1 MIVNSRIRVRN
12 RVDSLLP
19 KYMMTVDVIGE
30 RKMINKRKRK
40 RINKRKRSKI
50 QGKLSDLLKLSR
62 CTNQNEKKKK
72 KSDSAKQILTKK
84 KKAFLSN
91 TNYSK
96 KNISFKCCMYCGP
109 YTTTHTSPEMDYE
122 IMEQKITE
130 QILTSE
136 DKVLPCS
143 LCNRKACYS
152 CLTKFVSKLRAARLN
167 REATA

>member
-1 MIVNSRIRVRN
+1 
-12 RVDSLLP
+12 
-19 KYMMTVDVIGE
+19 MMTVDVIRE
-30 RKMINKRKRK
+30 RKLIKKRK
-40 RINKRKRSKI
+40 RINKRKRYKI